1 MILASIFL
9 GLLVG
14 GLISYLMARFSKKP
28 LLKKRE
34 ATAVVEEQLKL
45 TLPELLAEVEN
56 NCRIATEPWTGNLL
70 SFETQ
75 VCSTNQDE
83 LRRLPTKL
91 RADLTKAYDDMMQ
104 TIRQKHPQAMIH
116 GVSVQKMA
124 HPGVEVIIGMSKDA
138 QFGPVLM
145 FGLGGI
151 WVEVLKDVSFRIV
164 PLTRRDAGE
173 MIREIKGYPL
183 LAGYRGQPPV
193 DMSNLE
199 KLLLKVSD
207 FVERNP
213 EVKELDLNPIFAYR
227 DGAVAVDARLIL
239 EEPS

>member
-91 RADLTKAYDDMMQ
+91 RADLTKAYDD
-104 TIRQKHPQAMIH
+104 IRLANGIVWLSTELGRRSPDLDEYYMKLCTNIATTLDSITMPLQEQSGNASDMKIP
-116 GVSVQKMA
+116 VMA
-124 HPGVEVIIGMSKDA
+124 GA
-138 QFGPVLM
+138 
-145 FGLGGI
+145 
-151 WVEVLKDVSFRIV
+151 
-164 PLTRRDAGE
+164 TR
-173 MIREIKGYPL
+173 K
-183 LAGYRGQPPV
+183 
-193 DMSNLE
+193 S
-199 KLLLKVSD
+199 
-207 FVERNP
+207 
-213 EVKELDLNPIFAYR
+213 
-227 DGAVAVDARLIL
+227 
-239 EEPS
+239 